1 MGGGARGA
9 PVVQGWRA
17 GAGQR
22 PTSAQPSR
30 TRAARA
36 RGAGRGRRS
45 ASRRGSPRPAC
56 RRAPGLRTRARDA
69 SATPRHVHNPQARPQ
84 RRESRGQVQRGDAGR
99 TTGAPHVA
107 LHPACPRSRD
117 FHCWRL
123 TRTGSAWDRADRRL
137 SVGSGFSWRRGR
149 WSGRRSRRVR
159 AAPSGA
165 PSTVGC
171 AQHRGVRTA
180 PSAALPP
187 HPTVL
192 EATAGAGGTPRR
204 APGAARRR
212 SVASDAHVALRPARL
227 PACTRVRGSCRG
239 FGCHAGGSGVMPGAR
254 GTGRGHCPRHD
265 GKDPGHRGET
275 PARGPRR
282 PPMGGGFTWAHSWAR
297 SVDALPPHLWM
308 RGGVTDVRR
317 RRLGPG
323 TTKARGA
330 MIAARASWGEWA
342 ILGSNQ

>member
-171 AQHRGVRTA
+171 AQHRGVRPAPWGAHSTFGCVATA
-180 PSAALPP
+180 SHGARGNRRCGR
-187 HPTVL
+187 HPT
-192 EATAGAGGTPRR
+192 AGSRRCPTAQRRQRRPRR
-204 APGAARRR
+204 AP
-212 SVASDAHVALRPARL
+212 SCPPARL
-227 PACTRVRGSCRG
+227 YAGSGVMPGVRVSCRG
-239 FGCHAGGSGVMPGAR
+239 FGCHAGGSGHR
-254 GTGRGHCPRHD
+254 TG
-265 GKDPGHRGET
+265 
-275 PARGPRR
+275 
-282 PPMGGGFTWAHSWAR
+282 S
-297 SVDALPPHLWM
+297 LPP
-308 RGGVTDVRR
+308 
-317 RRLGPG
+317 
-323 TTKARGA
+323 
-330 MIAARASWGEWA
+330 S
-342 ILGSNQ
+342 

>member
-149 WSGRRSRRVR
+149 WPGRRSRRVR
-159 AAPSGA
+159 PAPWGA
-165 PSTVGC
+165 HSTFGC
-171 AQHRGVRTA
+171 VATASHGARGNRRCGR
-180 PSAALPP
+180 
-187 HPTVL
+187 HPT
-192 EATAGAGGTPRR
+192 AGSRRCPTAQRRQRRPRR
-204 APGAARRR
+204 AP
-212 SVASDAHVALRPARL
+212 
-227 PACTRVRGSCRG
+227 SCPPVRG
-239 FGCHAGGSGVMPGAR
+239 FGGHAGGSGVMPGAR

-265 GKDPGHRGET
+265 GKDPRHRGET

-297 SVDALPPHLWM
+297 SVDAPLPHLWT
-308 RGGVTDVRR
+308 RGGVADARR